1 MLPSRWTIY
10 EGDDL
15 IRNRID
21 SILARL
27 AKSAR
32 GTGWVL
38 GLFSA
43 DGDLLDFAI
52 SSAQIP
58 RRRAMDLLC
67 AAPPPGAPQ
76 SVILRITGTDGKIAD
91 DLSASMKLDANR
103 SLALVLMRAHA
114 SDAAWRR
121 ISEGVKG
128 AIVRIAAEVSAE
140 SSSGVDRTRAPRPFG
155 EEAALFLLT
164 PQLHVA
170 LASLSVNA
178 ASTEFAKLVAPQS
191 DRLLPLLERCVAR
204 LTKSWDLSRIESC
217 RPEVAHPLPGLALR
231 VEPMTGNGISIAVR
245 VKRVAQR
252 HPLAD
257 AVAKYRFSPRER
269 QVLHAL
275 LDGRS
280 VVDIAGMLDLAESTV
295 SDHIARMLVK
305 TNAHNRVELAAL
317 VLGWPALRA
326 HLGAQS
332 HSGDGTAAALLSGD
346 VTDSLPRSVR
356 TNGETPRRV
365 SWRYKI
371 GSTR

>member
-1 MLPSRWTIY
+1 M
-10 EGDDL
+10 

-27 AKSAR
+27 AKPAR
-32 GTGWVL
+32 TTGWVL
-38 GLFSA
+38 GVFDA
-43 DGDLLDFAI
+43 DGDLLDSVI

-58 RRRAMDLLC
+58 RRHAMDLLF
-67 AAPPPGAPQ
+67 AAPAPDAPQ
-76 SVILRITGTDGKIAD
+76 AVILRITGPDGKIAD
-91 DLSASMKLDANR
+91 DLSASMKLDASR
-103 SLALVLMRAHA
+103 SLSLVLTRTHA

-121 ISEGVKG
+121 ISEGFKG
-128 AIVRIAAEVSAE
+128 AFTRIAAEVATDSNAAA
-140 SSSGVDRTRAPRPFG
+140 DRTRAPKPFG
-155 EEAALFLLT
+155 EEAFFLLT

-178 ASTEFAKLVAPQS
+178 ASSEFAKMVTPQS
-191 DRLLPLLERCVAR
+191 DRLAPVLERCVAR
-204 LTKSWDLSRIESC
+204 LTKSWDLARIESC
-217 RPEVAHPLPGLALR
+217 HPQVAHPVPGLALR
-231 VEPMTGNGISIAVR
+231 VEPMTGNGISIAVC

-275 LDGRS
+275 LDGHS

-317 VLGWPALRA
+317 VLGWPALRS
-326 HLGAQS
+326 HLAAQS
-332 HSGDGTAAALLSGD
+332 RPGDGADSGQLPGD
-346 VTDSLPRSVR
+346 ITDSLPLPVR
-356 TNGETPRRV
+356 TNGEAARRV